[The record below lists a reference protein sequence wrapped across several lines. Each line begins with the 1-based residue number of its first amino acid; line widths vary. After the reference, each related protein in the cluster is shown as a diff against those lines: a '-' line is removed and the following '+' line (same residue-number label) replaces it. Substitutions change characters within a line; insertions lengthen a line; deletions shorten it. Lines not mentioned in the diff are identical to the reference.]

1 MNGIEYAV
9 LVFAIA
15 LLAIA
20 VIADDWNRKNNR

>member
-15 LLAIA
+15 LLTIA
-20 VIADDWNRKNNR
+20 VIAEDWNRKNNR

>member
-1 MNGIEYAV
+1 MNGIEYVV